1 MADIRVVLDYS
12 PSLFLTGGALEQL
25 PDYCT
30 KELEEKGSTD
40 FTLSIRLQ
48 AKKPR
53 KYFRCNAFFTHN
65 RRHVNLILRDIQ
77 AQLNPT
83 ISDFDFS
90 WIPSLKQNLE
100 KSPPKRLPPLS
111 VPAHLLLP
119 RSNRK
124 FQVEGLHLVFGG
136 TGSGKSTVADKWA
149 SFALDEAKDGHI
161 IRFGDPIEG
170 LIRPNLA
177 PSHQD
182 VTDFDKATL
191 ESPRNFPRDSRSL
204 DDFSLDVLRQ
214 KGRIVTI
221 SELRKKEDFAA
232 AIQLAA
238 TGHCVFATSHASSI
252 QDAFLKLIQAT
263 DSLETT
269 ENLIPLLAV
278 LKTVVFAQPGKLTLD
293 KKLDGFDDDS
303 LKVFLHD
310 IWRKARAGIE
320 PADFRNLASMPCRIL
335 PKDQETEASL
345 MSTANRPISHVSVL
359 KIFMKHAAIDHV
371 MALYLSQTFFHQW
384 GIYTIGGQEPQ
395 LIEARNLKRAA
406 LIKEAFG
413 EEAKKIFEEHI
424 SAHQHH
430 YSVSRS
436 YKEGVGYFDPRLMD
450 KPAGQTTW
458 DATMT
463 TKLKNF
469 YQELQAYSTSTLND
483 RLHPKP
489 GVAAK

>member
-12 PSLFLTGGALEQL
+12 LRLFSKSGDLGQL
-25 PDYCT
+25 PDYCR
-30 KELEEKGSTD
+30 EVLEEKGSTD
-40 FTLSIRLQ
+40 FTLSIRLDK
-48 AKKPR
+48 KKPR

-90 WIPSLKQNLE
+90 RIPSLKDKLE
-100 KSPPKRLPPLS
+100 TSPPKKLPPLS

-119 RSNRK
+119 RSNGK

-149 SFALDEAKDGHI
+149 SFALAEAKDGHV

-177 PSHQD
+177 PSDQD

-191 ESPRNFPRDSRSL
+191 ESPRNFPIDTRSL

-214 KGRIVTI
+214 KGKIVTI
-221 SELRKKEDFAA
+221 SELREKEDFTA

-278 LKTVVFAQPGKLTLD
+278 LKTVVFAQPGKLKLEN
-293 KKLDGFDDDS
+293 KLDGYEDDT
-303 LKVFLHD
+303 LKAFLHD
-310 IWRKARAGIE
+310 VWWKAKAGIE
-320 PADFRNLASMPCRIL
+320 PADFRHLASMPCRIL
-335 PKDQETEASL
+335 PKDHETQGSL
-345 MSTANRPISHVSVL
+345 MSTANRPISHISAL
-359 KIFMKHAAIDHV
+359 KCFMKHAAIDHV
-371 MALYLSQTFFHQW
+371 MALYLSQDSFHRWRANKTPRETALLKTLNQ
-384 GIYTIGGQEPQ
+384 QRAQ
-395 LIEARNLKRAA
+395 HIEAVLGPDVRTV
-406 LIKEAFG
+406 
-413 EEAKKIFEEHI
+413 FEEHI
-424 SAHQHH
+424 ENHQHH

-436 YKEGVGYFDPRLMD
+436 WKEGVSYFDPRLMD

-463 TKLKNF
+463 TKLKDF
-469 YQELQAYSTSTLND
+469 YRELQEYSTSTLND
-483 RLHPKP
+483 LLHQKP
-489 GVAAK
+489 GDAAK

>member
-12 PSLFLTGGALEQL
+12 PSLFSTGGALEQL

-83 ISDFDFS
+83 ISDFDLS
-90 WIPSLKQNLE
+90 KIPRLKHSLE
-100 KSPPKRLPPLS
+100 KTPPQKLPPLS

-119 RSNRK
+119 RSNEE

-263 DSLETT
+263 DSLEKT

-310 IWRKARAGIE
+310 IWGKARAGIE

-359 KIFMKHAAIDHV
+359 KCFMKRAAIDHV
-371 MALYLSQTFFHQW
+371 MALYLSQESFHRW
-384 GIYTIGGQEPQ
+384 
-395 LIEARNLKRAA
+395 RAITTPRETA
-406 LIKEAFG
+406 LIKILNQHRAQCIEAVLG
-413 EEAKKIFEEHI
+413 ADVRTVFEEHI
-424 SAHQHH
+424 ENHQHH

-436 YKEGVGYFDPRLMD
+436 WRESVSYFDPLLMD

-463 TKLKNF
+463 TKLKHF
-469 YQELQAYSTSTLND
+469 YQELQEYSTSTLND

-489 GVAAK
+489 EVVAK